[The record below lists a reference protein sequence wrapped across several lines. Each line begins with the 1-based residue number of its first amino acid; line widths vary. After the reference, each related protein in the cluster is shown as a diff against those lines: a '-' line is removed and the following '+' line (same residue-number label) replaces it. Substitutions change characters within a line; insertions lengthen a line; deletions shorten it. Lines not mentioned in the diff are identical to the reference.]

1 MTKRRFQ
8 RWKKSQWVAFGIW
21 AAMACTY
28 FLLYWMQGVTYNNAD
43 YKFHNPSVQW
53 LLEDGAFTGYPGY
66 QIVVGAVA
74 LLLGGVDSIGVAS
87 VIVLMTCALA
97 AGYVT
102 FLLLRECIGT
112 SGSDR
117 PGLSDWQNTALLG
130 IAFLINIV
138 QPIFTP
144 SIKPGYISG
153 NGYVSP
159 TQLLCKPFAL
169 LVMLI
174 FLRQLLRNKWTIRQQ
189 LLLLGMLALS
199 CLAKPVFAMAF
210 VPAAGLLLAFIE
222 FRTFLAKKQ
231 TLPQAIG
238 HTLRKGWPLLA
249 GGVVLIVQYLLC
261 LQVDLPYD
269 GFMGIDGDAKIAFGW
284 MTAWS
289 QVVSSVPLNILFAYF
304 FPLVT
309 SMMAFARR
317 KQNLG
322 LSSTPRLYGA
332 ICLFYGVISF
342 LYMSCLYQE
351 NHVTD
356 ANLRNA
362 WVLTFNFVFILSAST
377 VWQWINLDGFSL
389 RSLRQEGVLPTFRK
403 HWTILVPAAA
413 FAVHILFG
421 LALIAKNYLA

>member
-1 MTKRRFQ
+1 MVKKLFQ
-8 RWKKSQWVAFGIW
+8 RWNKSQWATFGIW
-21 AAMACTY
+21 AAMAGMY
-28 FLLYWMQGVTYNNAD
+28 FLLYWMQGITYNNAD

-74 LLLGGVDSIGVAS
+74 LLLGGVDSIGLAS
-87 VIVLMTCALA
+87 VIVLTSCALA

-102 FLLLRECIGT
+102 YLLLRECIGIHGAAD
-112 SGSDR
+112 SGKAQ
-117 PGLSDWQNTALLG
+117 WQNTALLAV
-130 IAFLINIV
+130 AFLINIV

-174 FLRQLLRNKWTIRQQ
+174 FLRQLIRNKWSIHQQ
-189 LLLLGMLALS
+189 LLLLGMLALT

-222 FRTFLAKKQ
+222 FRSFLDKKQ
-231 TLPQAIG
+231 TLLQAIG

-269 GFMGIDGDAKIAFGW
+269 GFMGIDGEAKIAFGW

-309 SMMAFARR
+309 SIMAFARR
-317 KQNLG
+317 KRGLA
-322 LSSTPRLYGA
+322 LSSTPRIYGA

-377 VWQWINLDGFSL
+377 LWQWANLDSFSFRSIRQDGL
-389 RSLRQEGVLPTFRK
+389 RSAIRK
-403 HWTILVPAAA
+403 HWTLLVPAAA